1 MKQRKAFTIIEVV
14 LVLAI
19 AGLIF
24 LMVFIALP
32 ALQRSQRNTRRRQDM
47 ARIATAV
54 NDYQSNNSKLPFPE
68 TTPAKI
74 NNVNNQFVKRYI
86 SNSNDCGAA
95 GGAAGSFFYNGSS
108 TTLQNQYNDKCTEQ
122 FADPDGTPYNLWS
135 PTAVLTADIENV
147 FYNSTGSTPSVPT
160 FEQSR
165 HTIVALAKAKCG
177 TENKALLADGANNFA
192 LFYLL
197 EGGAVYCVDNQ

>member
-32 ALQRSQRNTRRRQDM
+32 ALQRSQRNTRRRQDL

-54 NDYQSNNSKLPFPE
+54 NDYQSNNSKLPFP
-68 TTPAKI
+68 TPRTE
-74 NNVNNQFVKRYI
+74 VNKVNYVDNKFVSRYI
-86 SNSNDCGAA
+86 DENCKYKNASNNDA
-95 GGAAGSFFYNGSS
+95 FFYDGGSKTPGQKYYECS
-108 TTLQNQYNDKCTEQ
+108 EH
-122 FADPDGTPYNLWS
+122 FADPDGTPYNPWS
-135 PTAVLTADIENV
+135 PTTALSSTIENV
-147 FYNSTGSTPSVPT
+147 FRTDSNTTPT
-160 FEQSR
+160 FEENN

-177 TENKALLADGANNFA
+177 TENKAELADGPNNFA

>member
-32 ALQRSQRNTRRRQDM
+32 ALQRSQRNTRRRQDL

-54 NDYQSNNSKLPFPE
+54 NDYQSSNSRLPFPW
-68 TTPAKI
+68 TTNPEKI
-74 NNVNNQFVKRYI
+74 NYVDSKFVSRYI
-86 SNSNDCGAA
+86 DENCKFRNASNN
-95 GGAAGSFFYNGSS
+95 SS
-108 TTLQNQYNDKCTEQ
+108 VHYDGTGDPLKQEYYGCSEH

-135 PTAVLTADIENV
+135 PTTALSATIENV
-147 FYNSTGSTPSVPT
+147 FRTGSNATPT
-160 FEQSR
+160 FEENN

-177 TENKALLADGANNFA
+177 TENKAELADGPNNFA

>member
-32 ALQRSQRNTRRRQDM
+32 ALQRSQRNTRRRQDL

-54 NDYQSNNSKLPFPE
+54 NDYQSSNSRLPFPW
-68 TTPAKI
+68 TTNPEKI
-74 NNVNNQFVKRYI
+74 NYVDSKFVSRYI
-86 SNSNDCGAA
+86 DENCKFKGASNND
-95 GGAAGSFFYNGSS
+95 SFFYDGGSKTPGQKYYECS
-108 TTLQNQYNDKCTEQ
+108 EH

-135 PTAVLTADIENV
+135 PTTALSATIENV
-147 FYNSTGSTPSVPT
+147 FFNNDKNTTPT
-160 FEQSR
+160 FEENN

-177 TENKALLADGANNFA
+177 TENKAELADGPNNFA

>member
-32 ALQRSQRNTRRRQDM
+32 TLQRSQRNTRRHQDL

-54 NDYQSNNSKLPFPE
+54 NDYQANNNSLPFP
-68 TTPAKI
+68 TTTNARNGVDKNFVNKYI
-74 NNVNNQFVKRYI
+74 DSGCKGKSANN
-86 SNSNDCGAA
+86 NSNVIY
-95 GGAAGSFFYNGSS
+95 FNGNLSS
-108 TTLQNQYNDKCTEQ
+108 GTNSVYECTTEQ
-122 FADPDGTPYNLWS
+122 FVDPDGTPYNIFAPS
-135 PTAVLTADIENV
+135 SFDSSKEIY
-147 FYNSTGSTPSVPT
+147 YNNATNSMPN
-160 FEQSR
+160 FEDNK
-165 HTIVALAKAKCG
+165 HYIIALAKAKCG
-177 TENKALLADGANNFA
+177 TENKAEAITGKNYFA

-197 EGGAVYCVDNQ
+197 EGGSVYCVDNQ

>member
-32 ALQRSQRNTRRRQDM
+32 ALQRSQRNTRRRQDL
-47 ARIATAV
+47 ARIATAI
-54 NDYQSNNSKLPFPE
+54 NDYQSNNSKLPFP
-68 TTPAKI
+68 TPRTE
-74 NNVNNQFVKRYI
+74 VNKVNYVDNKFVSRYI
-86 SNSNDCGAA
+86 DESCKYKSASTD
-95 GGAAGSFFYNGSS
+95 SDTFFYDGDRKTPGQKYYECS
-108 TTLQNQYNDKCTEQ
+108 EH

-135 PTAVLTADIENV
+135 PPAALSATIKNV
-147 FYNSTGSTPSVPT
+147 FFNNDSKTTPT
-160 FEQSR
+160 FEENN

-177 TENKALLADGANNFA
+177 TENKAELADGPNNFA
-192 LFYLL
+192 LLYLL

>member
-54 NDYQSNNSKLPFPE
+54 NDYQSNNSKLPFP
-68 TTPAKI
+68 TPSGNPNNI
-74 NNVNNQFVKRYI
+74 NRIDNQFVSRYI
-86 SNSNDCGAA
+86 DENCEYENITSNNI
-95 GGAAGSFFYNGSS
+95 FFYSGAQQ
-108 TTLQNQYNDKCTEQ
+108 TFKQHYHKCSES

-135 PTAVLTADIENV
+135 PNAVLSATVENV
-147 FYNSTGSTPSVPT
+147 FYTTSSATPT
-160 FEQSR
+160 FEQNN

-177 TENKALLADGANNFA
+177 TENKAELADGANNFA
-192 LFYLL
+192 LLYLL
-197 EGGAVYCVDNQ
+197 EGGAIYCVDNQ

>member
-32 ALQRSQRNTRRRQDM
+32 ALQRSQRNTRRRQDL

-54 NDYQSNNSKLPFPE
+54 NDYQSNNSKLPFPW
-68 TTPAKI
+68 TSTAKI
-74 NNVNNQFVKRYI
+74 NYVDNQFVSRYI
-86 SNSNDCGAA
+86 DENCKFRSATNYVY
-95 GGAAGSFFYNGSS
+95 YNGRQE
-108 TTLQNQYNDKCTEQ
+108 TLRQEYYGCSER
-122 FADPDGTPYNLWS
+122 FADPDGTPYNLYS
-135 PTAVLTADIENV
+135 PPAALSATIENV
-147 FYNSTGSTPSVPT
+147 FFSNDKNTTPT
-160 FEQSR
+160 FEEND
-165 HTIVALAKAKCG
+165 HTIVAIAKAKCG
-177 TENKALLADGANNFA
+177 TENKAELANGPNNFA